1 MIARMWHGMVPL
13 AKSDEYLHLMRTV
26 AVPDYKS
33 TPGNLGAWAMRRVV
47 GDVAHF
53 EMLTLWQSIEMISNF
68 AGPNPEIAKYY
79 EFDKNFLLE
88 FEPTA
93 RHFEIFDWQ

>member
-26 AVPDYKS
+26 AVPDYKA
-33 TPGNLGAWAMRRVV
+33 TPGNLGAYAMRRIV
-47 GDVAHF
+47 GEVAHF
-53 EMLTLWQSIEMISNF
+53 EMLTLWESLEAIARF
-68 AGPNPEIAKYY
+68 AGPEAETAKYY
-79 EFDKNFLLE
+79 EFDKDFLLE

-93 RHFEIFDWQ
+93 RHFETFDR